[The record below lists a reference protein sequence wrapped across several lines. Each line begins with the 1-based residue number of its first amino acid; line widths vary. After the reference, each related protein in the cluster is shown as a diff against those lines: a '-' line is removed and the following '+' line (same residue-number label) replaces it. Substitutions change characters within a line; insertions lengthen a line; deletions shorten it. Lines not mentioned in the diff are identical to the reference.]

1 MQVIAGNLF
10 KAQKIILILTN
21 LLAMAEKVG
30 SRQEVEKGS
39 FQLENVKGKVRVGDD
54 LSRSIYKKIDSN

>member
-1 MQVIAGNLF
+1 MQVIAGNLS

-39 FQLENVKGKVRVGDD
+39 FQLQNVRGKVRVG
-54 LSRSIYKKIDSN
+54 